1 MYVAMFAQSIPGL
14 DVSMNLM
21 LPQNTVICASG
32 GGDESVE
39 LQKILAADALVPKTL
54 MAAMNVFALVAVK
67 CDCYE
72 GCRQRLEMEKRLG
85 VEESQ
90 FMSMISTAHGWGLSW
105 EYLDG
110 CSSYLRGHAVSLW
123 KEWVLLVKLKHE
135 LNDVASEKVAVMAVD
150 HAGSSVADTL
160 STGIASLLEQEN
172 MSAQGVSSSSA
183 QGSTLEKFMELFVLA
198 TPGGIEGVMRKPGS
212 VGLSVLLQGG
222 GIQNDVEHVQEAIS
236 NLGWGEDHDYVYK
249 DFRDL
254 GVMLGCVDS
263 DKGERKEQEGAY
275 VEFDQAKAKRQQE
288 AKELCNF
295 LDCIEEASKQQDAEE
310 VSCILDLVRQEE
322 YAEIHSFV
330 QWHKAD
336 VFKHDPLEA
345 QANLKVEEAKWVRD
359 NYCRYVRKFYIK
371 KFVEDGIVLHR
382 FEGT

>member
-1 MYVAMFAQSIPGL
+1 MYVAIFAQSIPGL

-123 KEWVLLVKLKHE
+123 K
-135 LNDVASEKVAVMAVD
+135 
-150 HAGSSVADTL
+150 
-160 STGIASLLEQEN
+160 
-172 MSAQGVSSSSA
+172 
-183 QGSTLEKFMELFVLA
+183 
-198 TPGGIEGVMRKPGS
+198 
-212 VGLSVLLQGG
+212 
-222 GIQNDVEHVQEAIS
+222 
-236 NLGWGEDHDYVYK
+236 
-249 DFRDL
+249 
-254 GVMLGCVDS
+254 
-263 DKGERKEQEGAY
+263 
-275 VEFDQAKAKRQQE
+275 
-288 AKELCNF
+288 
-295 LDCIEEASKQQDAEE
+295 
-310 VSCILDLVRQEE
+310 
-322 YAEIHSFV
+322 
-330 QWHKAD
+330 
-336 VFKHDPLEA
+336 
-345 QANLKVEEAKWVRD
+345 
-359 NYCRYVRKFYIK
+359 
-371 KFVEDGIVLHR
+371 DG
-382 FEGT
+382 FCW